1 MAARTEVYMMSGT
14 VPSFDHMSWALT
26 LLLLGYDL
34 AASMG
39 AVEGGIHLYII
50 ILL

>member
-1 MAARTEVYMMSGT
+1 MIPSKTARAEVYMVSGA
-14 VPSFDHMSWALT
+14 VPSFDHMSGGLT

-39 AVEGGIHLYII
+39 AVEGGVH
-50 ILL
+50 